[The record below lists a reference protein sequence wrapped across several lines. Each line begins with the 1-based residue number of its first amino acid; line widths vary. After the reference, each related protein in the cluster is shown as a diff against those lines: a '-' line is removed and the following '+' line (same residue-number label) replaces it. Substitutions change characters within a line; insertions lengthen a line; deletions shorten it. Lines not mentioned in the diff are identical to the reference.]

1 MALEIWKPPA
11 NDMWSWNPS
20 LRAKPPEGEG
30 WQITGY
36 NTNRIPMNPN
46 RMGSGFRTEQV
57 PIYGRSAAAPAP
69 AAPTPAAPA
78 PAQAPAPTQLP
89 TNTYAPPPGPSMGD
103 IASQFSSQIAA
114 MQQGFQESMQQQA
127 SQFAQMQQVQQDRM
141 EAIQKQM
148 LQAQMSA
155 ANRPEVAGVKTATG
169 SSGTDMQIA
178 RRGATGAFGRS
189 GMRIKGLNV

>member
-1 MALEIWKPPA
+1 M
-11 NDMWSWNPS
+11 SWLN
-20 LRAKPPEGEG
+20 
-30 WQITGY
+30 Q
-36 NTNRIPMNPN
+36 MNPN
-46 RMGSGFRTEQV
+46 IRYGSTSPGKNWVYAGKTRNPTSPPKAGWQT
-57 PIYGRSAAAPAP
+57 IDYWKKAPAP
-69 AAPTPAAPA
+69 AKPKTPPPPPAPA
-78 PAQAPAPTQLP
+78 PAPAPTAPAPTQLP

-141 EAIQKQM
+141 EAVQRQM